1 MAGKKRL
8 FSEIMGPP
16 ENVEDTKESDVIFED
31 AKKNLLDTFSK
42 SQTVPA
48 DSASDHMK
56 VYLRVRPFSVEEKDK
71 DEDQKCLKLETD
83 QSVVAHAPKDSHTF
97 KNYTHG
103 LGKTNYKFTFSKI
116 FSQDT
121 TQKEFFDETMLG
133 LARDFIDG
141 QNCLVFTYG
150 VTSSG
155 KTYTIQ
161 GKPHDAGLLPRAL
174 DVLFNSISGK
184 QWPGMDLK
192 PKMFTDVRKLTPE
205 EEEKERRIKEKTLRM
220 CSDDDCT
227 VMTLLGEDASDISQG
242 NTTTASEGSNVS
254 AVTDHHKDSVD
265 GDLFAELENRVREEA
280 AINVEDQGQIKFL
293 VWVSFAEIYNE
304 QIFDL
309 LEQIPKKKNAR
320 RQVLKLSEDGNG
332 SPYIKGLKEINV
344 TNADEAYKLL
354 TIGQKNLRTAC
365 TKLNHN
371 SSRSH
376 CIFNIKILRVADTK
390 KPHVARV
397 SMLSL
402 CDLAGSERQ
411 SKTHS
416 GGDRLKEAGNINTSL
431 MTLGR
436 CIELLRYNQTHKENP
451 RMVPFRDSKLTR
463 LFQNFFS
470 GRGKAAM
477 IVNVNQCAS
486 MFDETLNVFK
496 FSAIAKQVVVVQKPE
511 PKPKV
516 QRVHAKKE
524 PAGMRPSIPWASP
537 GTMMKYSTLNTLEV
551 TEDNDEDE
559 ELDTSMSQVDELLNI
574 IEHLQHDLQNEKN
587 NKIRHEAKIRE
598 EVCKEMMTQLVQIEN
613 DYSERIREKDIL
625 AEEMVEQRVKILMA
639 HQPPSKRPRQ
649 DKMIDDEDEWVS
661 SMLLHAEQVK
671 VKEKDEEIKK
681 LKGEIHRLK
690 NDVMKVSK
698 SQEGVTKERT
708 ACEFALADKTR
719 LIQDIKAEKT
729 KAVSELQTVQN
740 ELDIT
745 KESVSALQKQLRQNK
760 RESVEYSLQKDLDVA
775 KGTIEELQDQLKQA
789 LASSSDVGQSVLLET
804 LSQQLQAA
812 KEIQKKQEH
821 EITELNEMLT
831 EAGETFQQKEAE
843 IDKLKMAL
851 VEDEDKIS
859 QQADIIEKL
868 QQALQDSKQAMED
881 TELRLQ
887 RKNER
892 ITTLV
897 DEHSQIQGEND
908 ELVKKVEELQ
918 ALLDSSTSEGGSH
931 ESDISVLLAKKDAEV
946 DTLKAR
952 LKREE
957 DDATK
962 RDQALIHGYNAEIA
976 SYKAQMTE
984 LKAQLRES
992 RGLSPQKSPR
1002 KTPKKTPQKKTEDDQ
1017 GFKNHLLRQ
1026 IKDLQDEL
1034 DKNSLAVCE
1043 LTQTLDIAHESV
1055 SDLEKK
1061 LEVECGHHV
1070 ETKIIVTELKAE
1082 LKTTLKEKE
1091 DMMKELTE
1099 SSVNVKMEKEELVQ
1113 EMKEKKESV
1122 IQLTSSLEVVKSKL
1136 QTVTEQKDSL
1146 SLEKENLLEVVA
1158 AKDSLIVGHVEGK
1171 ESMVEKVKELDH
1183 ELKQKIEE
1191 IEKLEQSVEEL
1202 EMVNSELKQML
1213 NASTD
1218 KQEKM
1223 LVQKLSDMEE
1233 EKQNK
1238 LIAQRKQL
1246 EQVISEKDQ
1255 ELNRM
1260 QNQLS
1265 AMKKELNELN
1275 MQKEKDAQKTED
1287 MLAAQR
1293 EEVSGIMTQKDG
1305 ELKSKVD
1312 KISELVAEIEALK
1325 KDTVERSASCQNVED
1340 MMVNLKADLESRENV
1355 IEDLKKKTD
1364 SSETEVS
1371 ELKGQLQKMA
1381 NENKDLTSSLKEM
1394 KSSQE
1399 LKDAEHEATLLQVRG
1414 ELDDARQQLGDR
1426 EKVVEEMEHQT
1437 LDIQDA
1443 VKAQGEQIRTIQ
1455 KCLDEKTAETSVLEK
1470 RLLEAKEA
1478 LSQKDE
1484 EIFSMSET
1492 MVSHEEKSKQQLKD
1506 MKIQISELQTELS
1519 AKEHELE
1526 LVRQSY
1532 KNMQE
1537 QIISNDAKLS
1547 QLSEASIDIAEL
1559 KSALHMEKTLHLKY
1573 KDDLH
1578 NAEEEQEEMKARLKQ
1593 CQDDLKGSEKTRGET
1608 ETALKQC
1615 QVDLKSA
1622 ETARV
1627 EAENCL
1633 MEKQS
1638 ALKEVQTDLIE
1649 KQSALKDAEEKKKV
1663 MEVDLKQLQDE
1674 VEQSQNGKQTLD
1686 EEMKVAEEEIQKEK
1700 KECDQLKETL
1710 QICEKDLRAVRLEKN
1725 GLEEKMK
1732 SMEVRNEQLQNELQS
1747 AKEKGE
1753 QLKMELASVKEK
1765 VASLEKEVL
1774 RLSSQVRDKCDS
1786 VCSNSTTKTVT
1797 NDQTSSDILMELDE
1811 ERKKNQEMQHLVGS
1825 MKTDDDLAP
1834 GSARRLRKE
1843 KIEVECALVN
1853 AKYEIKGLK
1862 RQIERSQGGN
1872 IVLSPTKTTD
1882 RDLVRRLEDSEN
1894 KYEALQNKHAQ
1905 CVHEFSEC
1913 QSKVVTLE
1921 AEVKNISCE
1930 LTKKKQEL
1938 HNLDKSL
1945 ENSSRERMSSSST
1958 ASTDSLVHD
1967 ELQRSQDRER
1977 NLRQQLQQASN
1988 SMKEN
1993 IEKISELE
2001 EQLTSTQQTLLE
2013 AQDMV
2018 AMMKRENEKLSREQ
2032 TTTSDLKE
2040 EIKQLKLDLGRKTE
2054 KLEVRSLS
2062 LKDLRRGQDAEREKF
2077 DVVLRDARANEHVIE
2092 QLKVALTDQE
2102 ETMAA
2107 QDKVLN
2113 NKDAEIKTLSEEL
2126 DKMTERYRKM
2136 LDQRGDSSREL
2147 RDVMKSL
2154 TKAEVERDEVKR
2166 QVDKLTSE
2174 KNQKDIIIKENN
2186 LEIKDLE
2193 RSLAEKRQG
2202 IVDLKSSH
2210 DKDVQKH
2217 VDDKKAET
2225 SAVIDDLKLKLREK
2239 DRDLRKVE
2247 KEIQK
2252 YEDQLKD
2259 MRKHVTDK
2267 DHEMEAWREQRDKLV
2282 GSLET
2287 LMKQQAAEIKQLKQD
2302 KQDKQDK
2309 QTVTIK
2315 DEVLSQMEEKELKIV
2330 ELEEKLLNLEH
2341 MMTPQN
2347 KSGSRGRKRSTVTSH
2362 PDLELLRK
2370 QLEQE
2375 REDKL
2380 ELQRQ
2385 MRLLQKASDQ
2395 IVADLKCSNNRLQ
2408 VQVAALQGVPPPP
2421 KPPRMDPS
2429 FVNDNEPTHG
2439 HQEMDATPPIA
2450 AKAIKKSGRKRAPA
2464 QEESPAPEQTPKS
2477 KRGRGRPAQVKKE
2490 PEPLPTDNL
2499 MAIAEEEEGGRPS
2512 RRAKKVAKGKIGDI
2526 VTAIANSP
2534 VTRSDWEKITRLS
2547 SKTFA
2552 AAKKFIGTMGDSGEP
2567 HTQEPEP
2574 SSKKGKRG
2582 RRNLYKEE
2590 VSAPFACA
2598 PFVPPMSEKVDVHN
2612 VVQRQLRGRRKMSHS
2627 TDC

>member
-16 ENVEDTKESDVIFED
+16 ENVSDTRESDVIFED

-42 SQTVPA
+42 SQTVSA
-48 DSASDHMK
+48 DPASDHMK
-56 VYLRVRPFSVEEKDK
+56 VYLRVRPFSEEEKDK
-71 DEDQKCLKLETD
+71 DEDQKCLKMESD
-83 QSVVAHAPKDSHTF
+83 NSVVAYAPKDSHTF

-116 FSQDT
+116 FNQDT

-205 EEEKERRIKEKTLRM
+205 EEEKERRIKEKTLSM
-220 CSDDDCT
+220 SSDDDCN

-254 AVTDHHKDSVD
+254 AAADHHKDSVD

-376 CIFNIKILRVADTK
+376 CIFNIKILRVVDTK

-477 IVNVNQCAS
+477 IVNVNQLAS

-496 FSAIAKQVVVVQKPE
+496 FSAIAKQVVVVQKPD

-516 QRVHAKKE
+516 PRVHAKKE
-524 PAGMRPSIPWASP
+524 PAGMRPSIQWASP
-537 GTMMKYSTLNTLEV
+537 GTVLKYSSLNTLEV
-551 TEDNDEDE
+551 TEDMDEDE

-574 IEHLQHDLQNEKN
+574 IEHLQQDLHNEKN

-613 DYSERIREKDIL
+613 DYSERIREKDIM

-649 DKMIDDEDEWVS
+649 DKMMDDEDEWVS

-671 VKEKDEEIKK
+671 VKEKDEEVKK
-681 LKGEIHRLK
+681 LKSEINRLK
-690 NDVMKVSK
+690 TDVLKVSK

-729 KAVSELQTVQN
+729 MAVSQLQTVQN

-745 KESVSALQKQLRQNK
+745 KETVTALQKQLRQSK

-775 KGTIEELQDQLKQA
+775 KGTIDELQDQLKQA

-843 IDKLKMAL
+843 IAKLKTAL
-851 VEDEDKIS
+851 AEDEDKIS

-868 QQALQDSKQAMED
+868 QQALEESKQAMED
-881 TELRLQ
+881 SELRLQ

-908 ELVKKVEELQ
+908 ELVRKVEELQ
-918 ALLDSSTSEGGSH
+918 ALLDSSTSEGDRN
-931 ESDISVLLAKKDAEV
+931 ESDVSVLLAKKDAEI

-976 SYKAQMTE
+976 SYKAQVTE

-1017 GFKNHLLRQ
+1017 SFKNHLLRQ

-1034 DKNSLAVCE
+1034 DKNSSAVCE
-1043 LTQTLDIAHESV
+1043 LTQALDIARESV
-1055 SDLEKK
+1055 TDLEKK
-1061 LEVECGHHV
+1061 LEVESGHHV

-1082 LKTTLKEKE
+1082 LKTSLKENE
-1091 DMMKELTE
+1091 DVMRELTQ
-1099 SSVNVKMEKEELVQ
+1099 SSVNVKMEKEELVE
-1113 EMKEKKESV
+1113 EMKEKNENV
-1122 IQLTSSLEVVKSKL
+1122 TQLSSSLEELKTKL
-1136 QTVTEQKDSL
+1136 QTITEQKDSL
-1146 SLEKENLLEVVA
+1146 SLEKDNLLEVVA
-1158 AKDSLIVGHVEGK
+1158 AKDSIIVSHVEGK
-1171 ESMVEKVKELDH
+1171 ESMVEKVKELET

-1213 NASTD
+1213 NSSTD
-1218 KQEKM
+1218 QQEKM
-1223 LVQKLSDMEE
+1223 LVQKLSDKDVEM
-1233 EKQNK
+1233 QNK
-1238 LIAQRKQL
+1238 LAAQRKQL
-1246 EQVISEKDQ
+1246 DQKILEKDEEVTQ
-1255 ELNRM
+1255 L
-1260 QNQLS
+1260 QDKLS
-1265 AMKKELNELN
+1265 ALKKELDQLN
-1275 MQKEKDAQKTED
+1275 TQKEKDAKKIEE
-1287 MLAAQR
+1287 MLAVQR
-1293 EEVSGIMTQKDG
+1293 EELSGIMSQKDL

-1312 KISELVAEIEALK
+1312 QISDLVAEIEALK
-1325 KDTVERSASCQNVED
+1325 NDTTERSVRCQNVEG
-1340 MMVNLKADLESRENV
+1340 MMVNLKAEVESRESV
-1355 IEDLKKKTD
+1355 IEDLKRKTD
-1364 SSETEVS
+1364 SSEKEVS
-1371 ELKGQLQKMA
+1371 ELKEQLQKMT
-1381 NENKDLTSSLKEM
+1381 NENEELQSSLQGF

-1399 LKDAEHEATLLQVRG
+1399 LKDAENNATLLQVRS

-1426 EKVVEEMEHQT
+1426 EKVVKEMEHQT

-1443 VKAQGEQIRTIQ
+1443 VKAQNEQIRSIK
-1455 KCLDEKTAETSVLEK
+1455 KCLDEKTAETSELEK
-1470 RLLEAKEA
+1470 RLVDAKAA
-1478 LSQKDE
+1478 LSQKDQE
-1484 EIFSMSET
+1484 MFSMSET
-1492 MVSHEEKSKQQLKD
+1492 MMSDEEKSKQEIKD
-1506 MKIQISELQTELS
+1506 MKAKLSDIQAELSTKENELQ
-1519 AKEHELE
+1519 
-1526 LVRQSY
+1526 LVRESY
-1532 KNMQE
+1532 TNMQE
-1537 QIISNDAKLS
+1537 QILSNDAKLS

-1559 KSALHMEKTLHLKY
+1559 KSALHMEKTLHQKY

-1578 NAEEEQEEMKARLKQ
+1578 DAEEEQKEMKARLKQ
-1593 CQDDLKGSEKTRGET
+1593 SQDDLKVSEKTRAEIET
-1608 ETALKQC
+1608 TLQ
-1615 QVDLKSA
+1615 QYRDDLKGA
-1622 ETARV
+1622 ETARA
-1627 EAENCL
+1627 EAET
-1633 MEKQS
+1633 
-1638 ALKEVQTDLIE
+1638 ALKEVQADLTGKNSALKE
-1649 KQSALKDAEEKKKV
+1649 TQSALKDAEEKEKE
-1663 MEVDLKQLQDE
+1663 MEGAMKQLQDE
-1674 VEQSQNGKQTLD
+1674 VKQSQKGKQTLN
-1686 EEMKVAEEEIQKEK
+1686 EEMKMAEERCQKEK
-1700 KECDQLKETL
+1700 EDFDQLKETL
-1710 QICEKDLRAVRLEKN
+1710 QMCEKNLTAVSLEKN
-1725 GLEEKMK
+1725 VLEEKMK
-1732 SMEVRNEQLQNELQS
+1732 CTEERNEQLQNELQS
-1747 AKEKGE
+1747 ATEKCE
-1753 QLKMELASVKEK
+1753 QLTMELASVQEK
-1765 VASLEKEVL
+1765 VVSLEEEVK
-1774 RLSSQVRDKCDS
+1774 RLSSRVVDKCDS
-1786 VCSNSTTKTVT
+1786 VNSLSNTVT
-1797 NDQTSSDILMELDE
+1797 SDQTSSDILMELDA
-1811 ERKKNQEMQHLVGS
+1811 ERKKNQEMLQLVES
-1825 MKTDDDLAP
+1825 MKTEDDLAP

-1853 AKYEIKGLK
+1853 AKYEIKRLK
-1862 RQIERSQGGN
+1862 RQLERSQGGS

-1882 RDLVRRLEDSEN
+1882 RDLVKRLEDSEN

-1905 CVHEFSEC
+1905 CVKELSEG
-1913 QSKVVTLE
+1913 QTKVVTLE
-1921 AEVKNISCE
+1921 AEMKDIRCE
-1930 LTKKKQEL
+1930 LAEKKQDVQ
-1938 HNLDKSL
+1938 NLSKTL
-1945 ENSSRERMSSSST
+1945 ENSSRERTSSSST
-1958 ASTDSLVHD
+1958 ASTDSFVHD

-2013 AQDMV
+2013 AQDTV
-2018 AMMKRENEKLSREQ
+2018 TMMKREHEKLSREQ
-2032 TTTSDLKE
+2032 TTSNELRE
-2040 EIKQLKLDLGRKTE
+2040 EIKQLKVDLGRKTE

-2077 DVVLRDARANEHVIE
+2077 DVVLRDARANEQVIE
-2092 QLKVALTDQE
+2092 QLKVALTEQE
-2102 ETMAA
+2102 ETMVA

-2113 NKDAEIKTLSEEL
+2113 NKDDEIKTLTEEL
-2126 DKMTERYRKM
+2126 NKMTERYRQM

-2154 TKAEVERDEVKR
+2154 TKAEVERDEIKR

-2174 KNQKDIIIKENN
+2174 KNQKDIVIRENN
-2186 LEIKDLE
+2186 HEIKDLE
-2193 RSLAEKRQG
+2193 RSLAEKRQEN
-2202 IVDLKSSH
+2202 VDLKSSV
-2210 DKDVQKH
+2210 DKEVHKH
-2217 VDDKKAET
+2217 VEDKKAET

-2252 YEDQLKD
+2252 YEDQLKE
-2259 MRKHVTDK
+2259 MRKNVTDK

-2287 LMKQQAAEIKQLKQD
+2287 LMKQQAAEIKQLKQE
-2302 KQDKQDK
+2302 K
-2309 QTVTIK
+2309 QTVNIK
-2315 DEVLSQMEEKELKIV
+2315 DEVLSQMEEKEMKIV

-2341 MMTPQN
+2341 MMTSQN
-2347 KSGSRGRKRSTVTSH
+2347 KQSSGNRGRKRSTVASH

-2429 FVNDNEPTHG
+2429 FINDNEPTHG

-2477 KRGRGRPAQVKKE
+2477 KRGRGRPPQIKKE
-2490 PEPLPTDNL
+2490 AEAPPTENL
-2499 MAIAEEEEGGRPS
+2499 MAIAEEEESSRPS

-2547 SKTFA
+2547 SKTLA
-2552 AAKKFIGTMGDSGEP
+2552 AAKKFIGTMGDGGEP
-2567 HTQEPEP
+2567 NTMELEAE
-2574 SSKKGKRG
+2574 SSNKKGKRG

-2598 PFVPPMSEKVDVHN
+2598 PFVPPISEKVDVHN